1 MFDFDGCVR
10 DLAMIMQLRD
20 YYNKVLLKRDAMSSP
35 YALALHCDSEWR
47 KVDELLNEKIGDD
60 DQTKYYSKFDGIL
73 YMVETKFDYL
83 VDEVL
88 DPYEAFSIKRFILFG
103 EPEKS
108 IREFA
113 RVSLANALRNN

>member
-35 YALALHCDSEWR
+35 YALGFHCDREWMR
-47 KVDELLNEKIGDD
+47 VDKLLKEIISDD

-73 YMVETKFDYL
+73 YMVETKFICL
-83 VDEVL
+83 VNIVL
-88 DPYEAFSIKRFILFG
+88 DPYEAFSIKQFILCG

-108 IREFA
+108 FRELA
-113 RVSLANALRNN
+113 RVSLTNALRNN